1 MSIAK
6 YAFSAIASLSEVSI
20 WVETGPLWQ
29 IVPPASPF
37 VKSRQ
42 DLGDVDNR
50 GLKAGPSQASVARS
64 LCCEGEATL
73 LHPCELI
80 GKTAG

>member
-29 IVPPASPF
+29 IVPPDSPF

-42 DLGDVDNR
+42 DLGDVDDR
-50 GLKAGPSQASVARS
+50 GLEAGPSQASTTRN
-64 LCCEGEATL
+64 LFHEGKATS
-73 LHPCELI
+73 
-80 GKTAG
+80 